1 MDFQHKV
8 LPGSHSL
15 TEDFF
20 SKILIGTTF
29 LRLIKK
35 NFFQKSMWPRGKML
49 GGCSSLNYL
58 FYVRGDPRDFNY
70 WQEQFGLEG
79 WGYEDILPYFLR
91 AENYQEKYINRQS
104 HPL

>member
-1 MDFQHKV
+1 M
-8 LPGSHSL
+8 

-20 SKILIGTTF
+20 FKNSDRHIILQCTL
-29 LRLIKK
+29 LRLIFK
-35 NFFQKSMWPRGKML
+35 NLFFFQKSMWPRGKML

-91 AENYQEKYINRQS
+91 AENYQEKYNNRQS

>member
-1 MDFQHKV
+1 
-8 LPGSHSL
+8 
-15 TEDFF
+15 
-20 SKILIGTTF
+20 
-29 LRLIKK
+29 
-35 NFFQKSMWPRGKML
+35 MWPRGKML

-91 AENYQEKYINRQS
+91 AENYQEKYNNRQS